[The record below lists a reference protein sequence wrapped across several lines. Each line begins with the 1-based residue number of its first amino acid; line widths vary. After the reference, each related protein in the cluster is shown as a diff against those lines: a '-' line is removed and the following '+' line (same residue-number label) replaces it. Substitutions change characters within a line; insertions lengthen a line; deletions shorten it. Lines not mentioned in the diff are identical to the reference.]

1 MPAADVPQHL
11 EFIAKAR
18 AALVAAGLER
28 RELDGTVYF
37 VAVPKKPK
45 ATYVLVHGANDHAGT
60 WAAIAPKLA
69 AENRV
74 IALDLP
80 GHGESAPKEGPISMP
95 LMIAG
100 LHAVIEKEA
109 PGKIVLVGS
118 SMGAW
123 VDVLYTLEHPDRVE
137 RLVLESGG
145 GLGRVPGVPL
155 FAEDRETAIRILH
168 AVHGPNAPT
177 PDWAI
182 DTLLKMKDTAPMGR
196 VLASGLLP
204 YFTDAKLAQLKVP
217 TKIIWGA
224 DDGVVPRSYVDD
236 LHKGIAGS
244 TLCVIEGAAHI
255 PHTQQWEH
263 YLACLTSSS

>member
-1 MPAADVPQHL
+1 VPQHL

-45 ATYVLVHGANDHAGT
+45 ATYVLVHGVNDQAGT

-74 IALDLP
+74 IAIDLP
-80 GHGESAPKEGPISMP
+80 GHGESGPKEGPLSMP
-95 LMIAG
+95 LMLSR

-123 VDVLYTLEHPDRVE
+123 VDVLYTLDHPDRVE

-155 FAEDRETAIRILH
+155 YADNREDAIKILH

-182 DTLLKMKDTAPMGR
+182 DTLLKMKETAPMQR

-204 YFTDAKLAQLKVP
+204 YFTDAKLPQIKVP
-217 TKIIWGA
+217 TTIIWGA

-236 LHKGIAGS
+236 VHKGIAGS

-255 PHTQQWEH
+255 PHTQQADR
-263 YLACLTSSS
+263 YLACLKPSS